1 MVKKRKAKKTAQV
14 EYRHILVSEL
24 TWNFSYSFL
33 SAEDCITGFPY
44 SVITV
49 LSVEGRAVK
58 GDLAGIN
65 EVKLSFYPK
74 ELRKPV
80 GLETAAVGVAYQKSD
95 LTDFVLFIP
104 TDDFR
109 SILPLANAGWIK
121 YVDVVFAPF
130 KRKIAIAHSVGFKSF
145 IAEDDW

>member
-1 MVKKRKAKKTAQV
+1 MEHRRKAKKTPQI
-14 EYRHILVSEL
+14 EFRHILISEL

-33 SAEDCITGFPY
+33 SAEDWLTGFPY
-44 SVITV
+44 TVITV
-49 LSVEGRAVK
+49 LSAEGKAVR
-58 GDLAGIN
+58 GNMAGMGK
-65 EVKLSFYPK
+65 VKLSIFPK

-95 LTDFVLFIP
+95 FTDFVLFIP

-109 SILPLANAGWIK
+109 SILPLANAGWIN

-130 KRKIAIAHSVGFKSF
+130 KRKIAVAHSVGFKSF